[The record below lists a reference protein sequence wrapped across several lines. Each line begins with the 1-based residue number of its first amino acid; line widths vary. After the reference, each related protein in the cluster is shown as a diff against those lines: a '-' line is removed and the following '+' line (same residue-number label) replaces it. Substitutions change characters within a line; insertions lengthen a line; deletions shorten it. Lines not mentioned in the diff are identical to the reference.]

1 MAAYITAAQML
12 ARYDSRRVAELN
24 SDTGSPVTPTDPV
37 SVTSIFG
44 AAAYDA
50 SAMVDT
56 ALQAA
61 GRYRRDI
68 LAALVAD
75 PDPSKG
81 APIVRVVCDLTYFLM
96 LNRRGLPAA
105 EIDRLAPNYKGA
117 KQWLDDLASGKTVL
131 DITASIDAGLP
142 SSGLTNVN
150 DPLRVSNWNRGFG
163 IYPPQYGAQGYGY
176 TGPYGY

>member
-12 ARYDSRRVAELN
+12 TRYDSRRVAELN
-24 SDTGSPVTPTDPV
+24 SDTGSPVTPSDPFL
-37 SVTSIFG
+37 VTSIFG

-56 ALQAA
+56 ALQAG

-81 APIVRVVCDLTYFLM
+81 APIVRVVCDLTYARMLM
-96 LNRRGLPAA
+96 RRGLPAA
-105 EIDRLAPNYKGA
+105 EIDRLAPAYKDA
-117 KQWLDDLASGKTVL
+117 LKWVEDLASGKTVL
-131 DITASIDAGLP
+131 DITAAIDAGLP
-142 SSGLTNVN
+142 EAGLTNVN
-150 DPLRVSNWNRGFG
+150 DPLRTSNWNRMFG
-163 IYPPQYGAQGYGY
+163 IFPNQYNTYGG
-176 TGPYGY
+176 GPYGY